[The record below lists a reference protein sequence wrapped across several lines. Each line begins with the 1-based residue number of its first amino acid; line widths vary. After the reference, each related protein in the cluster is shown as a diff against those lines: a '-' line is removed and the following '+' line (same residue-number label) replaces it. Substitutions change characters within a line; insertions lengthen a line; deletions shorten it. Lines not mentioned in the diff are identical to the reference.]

1 MLPSSSRPNTL
12 PTSNRPPPER
22 SSNPSNFTQSLRQV
36 GTSIRPPPRRIPIPQ
51 EHAQELRDVSNPQA
65 ALVQPAEPAVPN
77 YKGQPQSAARVYVQN
92 SLVFTIF
99 VLLVVPVFIF
109 MFLCFVPGFV
119 RAVNKYFLGV
129 FKRRQPDDPGLY
141 FDVNCINSMNYSDF
155 MNTNQVAR
163 CALER
168 PINRPGPPRVF

>member
-1 MLPSSSRPNTL
+1 M
-12 PTSNRPPPER
+12 
-22 SSNPSNFTQSLRQV
+22 
-36 GTSIRPPPRRIPIPQ
+36 GTSIRPPQSPPPRRIPIPQ
-51 EHAQELRDVSNPQA
+51 EHAQELRDLSNPQA
-65 ALVQPAEPAVPN
+65 ALVQPAEPLVPN
-77 YKGQPQSAARVYVQN
+77 YKEGRREPQSAARVYVQN

-109 MFLCFVPGFV
+109 MLLCFIPGFV

-155 MNTNQVAR
+155 LNTNQVAR